1 MSVLVKRRS
10 ESKAEYINTA
20 YLIYAGVVE
29 FLARMSA
36 RYSRIMAAHIADLAG
51 QLQAHT
57 EQANAIYPSSVQR
70 KDLRR
75 AHLLEAR
82 ASLMALDAAL
92 TLAYTVLRQNPQGAF
107 TTNKG
112 ERMDAGRALKRLENL
127 ADNIGQMI
135 DRENA
140 LLKGAI
146 KSCN

>member
-20 YLIYAGVVE
+20 YEIYAAVVE
-29 FLARMSA
+29 FLARLSA
-36 RYSRIMAAHIADLAG
+36 RYSRIMTAHIAELAG
-51 QLQAHT
+51 DVQAHT
-57 EQANAIYPSSVQR
+57 EKANAIYPSSDQR

-92 TLAYTVLRQNPQGAF
+92 TLAYTVLRRNPQGAF
-107 TTNKG
+107 TSSKG
-112 ERMDAGRALKRLENL
+112 APLESGKALKRLENL
-127 ADNIGQMI
+127 ADHIGRMI

-140 LLKGAI
+140 LLKGVI
-146 KSCN
+146 KAT